1 MPYECATDCSQS
13 LPPTNFNQCAPT
25 VNLSEIGRIFWA
37 AEGSDPL
44 TDYKSATE
52 WNTRI
57 SQTAVDDPNV
67 IRVLTVIG
75 DKPAPTS
82 TPVRISGDRQYTPF
96 KEHTLNVSVD
106 DTSDENYEFMRSTQC
121 GGRGRLWYETLGGK
135 IYGGNSGVPKARL
148 NLDDVLAQGDGE
160 IERFTGTAT
169 WRERT
174 DPDRADSPIFGVDFP
189 RAAPAPGG
197 G

>member
-1 MPYECATDCSQS
+1 MAYECATDCTQS
-13 LPPTNFNQCAPT
+13 LPPTNFNQCAPN
-25 VNLSEIGRIFWA
+25 VNRSEIIRVFWA
-37 AEGSDPL
+37 AEGSAPL
-44 TDYKSATE
+44 TDWKSATE

-57 SQTAVDDPNV
+57 SQTKVDDIDV
-67 IRVLTVIG
+67 IRVLTVVG

-82 TPVRISGDRQYTPF
+82 TPIRISGDREYTPYI
-96 KEHTLNVSVD
+96 EHTLNLVVD

-121 GGRGRLWYETLGGK
+121 GGRGRLWYETIGGK
-135 IYGGNSGVPKARL
+135 MYGGNSGNTRSRL
-148 NLDDVLAQGDGE
+148 NLNNILAQGEAE
-160 IERFTGTAT
+160 IERITGTAT
-169 WRERT
+169 WRDRT